1 MKKHCC
7 YDAIPTSCKLV
18 VFDTTLPVGMQY
30 CTFAGCYRLTW
41 FKMWFSLTSRINLYT
56 QNICF
61 EEVNTHL
68 LYRHRWRRP
77 SLLWLRTAWER
88 PLSGT
93 TNCRDLWVRLTQM
106 SLCVL
111 FSSLWIVLFRC
122 VYFISL
128 PFSQVCW
135 QSQILSIFFIGITGH
150 LWWVA
155 IPASCVVVHGLNHI
169 DFCIDCPHNAAW
181 YRYCLFVSW

>member
-1 MKKHCC
+1 M
-7 YDAIPTSCKLV
+7 
-18 VFDTTLPVGMQY
+18 
-30 CTFAGCYRLTW
+30 
-41 FKMWFSLTSRINLYT
+41 
-56 QNICF
+56 
-61 EEVNTHL
+61 NTYL

-93 TNCRDLWVRLTQM
+93 TNCRDLWVRLTPL

-111 FSSLWIVLFRC
+111 FLFLWIVLFRSA
-122 VYFISL
+122 YFISL

-155 IPASCVVVHGLNHI
+155 IPATSLVLFFMVWITLISVLTVHKMLHDTDIFSLLVDNMPWNSI
-169 DFCIDCPHNAAW
+169 RPQSFFILMISSTW
-181 YRYCLFVSW
+181 YLELLICKSVTSVTFQPSKKRKWNSKQCS